1 MELMPS
7 KSHIHWEKQQ
17 LRLQWARN
25 HMQHLDIKGS
35 RADEAEYRR
44 NIQKYGTTVV
54 TEGVML
60 EPGMEKLGATKSNKA
75 A

>member
-1 MELMPS
+1 
-7 KSHIHWEKQQ
+7 
-17 LRLQWARN
+17 
-25 HMQHLDIKGS
+25 MQHLDIKGS
-35 RADEAEYRR
+35 RADEPEYRR